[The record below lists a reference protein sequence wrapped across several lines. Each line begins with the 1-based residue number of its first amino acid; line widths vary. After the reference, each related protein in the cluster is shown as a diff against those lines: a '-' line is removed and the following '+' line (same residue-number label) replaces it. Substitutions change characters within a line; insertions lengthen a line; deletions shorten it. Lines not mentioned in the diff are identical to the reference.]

1 MVDSLFGQLGLLVV
15 IAAASG
21 ILMRP
26 LKLPPLVGF
35 VLAGVLTGPLLLNEI
50 PDHETLASLRQLGL
64 ALLLFLVGL
73 ELDWKT
79 ARRQLKSA
87 AGVTVAQAAGTLV
100 LGTGLGLLLGMNL
113 LASFLLGVAFSFSSS
128 VIVVKLLGE
137 DRELR
142 TVHGRLSVGN
152 LLAQDVLAMLAL
164 VVITGIASAQG
175 ATIPGQLAYLAVKV
189 AALLAL
195 TWVLSTH
202 ILPAALKYVARHGEL
217 LFLSS
222 VAWCFIYTFTVH
234 WFAVPVEMGALLAGV
249 SLASTPYAHDIMNR
263 IRSIRDFFV
272 IIFFAALG
280 AEVGMPHLSDLG
292 LILGAVMVVVFVRP
306 VLTFALYL
314 RQGYR
319 SRSAFLAGVTQSQLS
334 EFSLILVGIAATQGF
349 FPKES
354 AHALTFV
361 TLVSIVLSAYLF
373 RGRMRLLRAGKH
385 LFKHLE
391 LREAHAAE
399 LETDEIDLRGHTI
412 LVGYHRMGFHILK
425 TLQGIR
431 DVVVVDMNPESI
443 RKLREQGV
451 PAVYGDVDDEELY
464 DLIGADQASVVVS
477 TIPHPGETRFLIE
490 QVLARNPKCRVIV
503 TANEL
508 EDALEHYHA
517 GASYVV
523 MPHLLSGEYVANVL
537 HESNDAELG
546 KHLAKRAEELKILKA
561 RQHALYDVA

>member
-1 MVDSLFGQLGLLVV
+1 MFDSLFGQLGLLVIV
-15 IAAASG
+15 AAALAL
-21 ILMRP
+21 LMRL
-26 LKLPPLVGF
+26 LKLPPLVGY
-35 VLAGVLTGPLLLNEI
+35 VLAGVLAGPLLLNRI

-79 ARRQLKSA
+79 TRRQLKSA
-87 AGVTVAQAAGTLV
+87 AGVTLIQAVATLAV
-100 LGTGLGLLLGMNL
+100 GTGLGLAFGLKPIAAFILG
-113 LASFLLGVAFSFSSS
+113 LALCFSSS

-164 VVITGIASAQG
+164 VVMTGFAAAQG
-175 ATIPGQLAYLAVKV
+175 ATLPGQLAYLAVKV

-195 TWVLSTH
+195 TWVLSQH
-202 ILPAALKYVARHGEL
+202 VLPAALKYVARNGEV

-222 VAWCFIYTFTVH
+222 VAWCFIYSFTVH

-249 SLASTPYAHDIMNR
+249 SLASTPYAHDIINR

-280 AEVGMPHLSDLG
+280 AEVGMPHLSDVP
-292 LILGAVMVVVFVRP
+292 LILGTLLLIVFVRP
-306 VLTFALYL
+306 LLTFALYL

-319 SRSAFLAGVTQSQLS
+319 SRSAFLAGITQSQLS
-334 EFSLILVGIAATQGF
+334 EFSLILVGIAAVEGV
-349 FPKES
+349 FPADV

-373 RGRMRLLRAGKH
+373 RGRMRIHKAGRH
-385 LFKHLE
+385 IFKRLE
-391 LREAHAAE
+391 MREPHAE
-399 LETDEIDLRGHTI
+399 LAQEEIDVSGHTI

-425 TLQGIR
+425 ALQGVR

-451 PAVYGDVDDEELY
+451 PAVYGDVDDEDLY
-464 DLIGADQASVVVS
+464 DLIGADRARVVVS

-523 MPHLLSGEYVANVL
+523 MPHLLSGEYIADVL
-537 HESNDAELG
+537 HESSDAKLG
-546 KHLAKRAEELKILKA
+546 QHLAKRAEELKILKA

>member
-1 MVDSLFGQLGLLVV
+1 MDSLFGQLGLLVV

-26 LKLPPLVGF
+26 LKLPPLVGY
-35 VLAGVLTGPLLLNEI
+35 VLAGVLAGPLLLNRI
-50 PDHETLASLRQLGL
+50 PDAETLASLRQLGL

-79 ARRQLKSA
+79 TRRQLRSA
-87 AGVTVAQAAGTLV
+87 AGVTFAQAAGTLF
-100 LGTGLGLLLGMNL
+100 LGTGLGFLLGL
-113 LASFLLGVAFSFSSS
+113 SAPASLLLGVAFCFSSS

-142 TVHGRLSVGN
+142 TVHGRLAVGN
-152 LLAQDVLAMLAL
+152 LLAQDGLAMLAL
-164 VVITGIASAQG
+164 VVLTGLGVAQG
-175 ATIPGQLAYLAVKV
+175 ATLPGQLAYLAVKV

-195 TWVLSTH
+195 TWVLSQH
-202 ILPAALKYVARHGEL
+202 VLPAALKYVARHGEL

-280 AEVGMPHLSDLG
+280 AEVGLPHMSDVP
-292 LILGAVMVVVFVRP
+292 LILGALFVVVAVRP
-306 VLTFALYL
+306 LLTFALYL

-319 SRSAFLAGVTQSQLS
+319 SRSAFIAGITQSQLS
-334 EFSLILVGIAATQGF
+334 EFSLILVGIAAAQGI
-349 FPKES
+349 FPKEA

-373 RGRMRLLRAGKH
+373 RGRTRMLRAGKH
-385 LFKHLE
+385 LFKSLE
-391 LREAHAAE
+391 QREPHTADMHTGE
-399 LETDEIDLRGHTI
+399 VDFTGHTI

-425 TLQGIR
+425 SLQGIR

-443 RKLREQGV
+443 RKLREQDI
-451 PAVYGDVDDEELY
+451 PAIYGDIDDEDLY
-464 DLIGADQASVVVS
+464 DLIGADRASVVVS

-490 QVLARNPKCRVIV
+490 QVLARNPRCRVIV

-523 MPHLLSGEYVANVL
+523 MPHLLSGEYVADVL
-537 HESNDAELG
+537 HEESDAKLG